1 MFFLKNL
8 NFESERT
15 EDLELLRPSRRK
27 RKSLEKELQTTR
39 SLTIFG
45 KFWTSTR
52 NTIFRTFYLILVS
65 QVERGELRELI
76 SGVAKLS
83 TPRVRFMIYSR
94 SLDIINV
101 ESVFLEKN
109 HDFTLIHWLVGILA
123 ECYASKNKQNF
134 CRKFSDFLPCGQ
146 HLV

>member
-45 KFWTSTR
+45 KF
-52 NTIFRTFYLILVS
+52 LILIKNKIFS
-65 QVERGELRELI
+65 NFLPNFSI
-76 SGVAKLS
+76 SGGAGRTKG
-83 TPRVRFMIYSR
+83 
-94 SLDIINV
+94 INFWGCQTINA
-101 ESVFLEKN
+101 SGKI
-109 HDFTLIHWLVGILA
+109 HDLFA
-123 ECYASKNKQNF
+123 
-134 CRKFSDFLPCGQ
+134 
-146 HLV
+146 